1 MSRILFWCQAFWP
14 RVGGVEVVALA
25 HVQALQEQGFRCAVV
40 ADPYP
45 FNFAAMDTYGGIP
58 IYRFPFQ
65 EVLAG
70 RDLRQIGLVRER
82 VAQLQWRFRPD
93 LVHIY
98 AASVSSLFLPRSPV
112 ATTPVVL
119 TLHDTCPDDWLRADM
134 VMGRLLRCADWVTAC
149 SPAVLHR
156 AVAQVPEIA
165 DRASAITNALP
176 LPDLL
181 PAALPHNP
189 ARLLCL
195 GRLVQDKGF
204 DLALRA
210 FALVH
215 PRFPGVRLV
224 IAGQGPERAALE
236 GLAANLGIGAAVDF
250 PGLISPSAVPALL
263 NTASAVLVPSN
274 WFEPFGLVALQ
285 AAQMGRPVV
294 ASRVG
299 GLQDLVLD
307 GQTGLLVEQGSVE
320 ALAAAIAILL
330 ADPHLASGLGHTA
343 YHHARRVYSW
353 ERYVGD
359 YLALYTKLL
368 QATVGTGQGRS

>member
-1 MSRILFWCQAFWP
+1 
-14 RVGGVEVVALA
+14 
-25 HVQALQEQGFRCAVV
+25 
-40 ADPYP
+40 
-45 FNFAAMDTYGGIP
+45 
-58 IYRFPFQ
+58 
-65 EVLAG
+65 
-70 RDLRQIGLVRER
+70 
-82 VAQLQWRFRPD
+82 
-93 LVHIY
+93 
-98 AASVSSLFLPRSPV
+98 
-112 ATTPVVL
+112 
-119 TLHDTCPDDWLRADM
+119 
-134 VMGRLLRCADWVTAC
+134 
-149 SPAVLHR
+149 
-156 AVAQVPEIA
+156 
-165 DRASAITNALP
+165 
-176 LPDLL
+176 
-181 PAALPHNP
+181 
-189 ARLLCL
+189 
-195 GRLVQDKGF
+195 LVQDKGF